1 MGSDGVILAI
11 DQGTTGSTALV
22 LNASLDVIGRSNH
35 EFPQIYPKPGWVEHD
50 PEAIWRSVATAVADA
65 LTDAAV
71 GADTIAAIGIT
82 NQRETSVVWERS
94 TGKPLHNAI
103 VWQCRRTTERCHAL
117 KAAGH
122 EPTVKQKTGLVLDP
136 YFSGTKVAWILDHVE
151 GARARAVQG
160 ELAFGTIDS
169 FLLWRLTSGDVH
181 KTEVTNASRTLLFDI
196 HAARWDDDLL
206 ALLDVPRA
214 LLPEVCSSSEVYGT
228 TRGLDFLPDGIPIA
242 GIAGD
247 QQAALFGQACFLPGQ
262 AKSTYGTGAFVLMN
276 TGDTPVASE
285 HGLLTTI
292 AWQLS
297 GEPVQYALEGAV
309 FIAGAAV
316 QWLRD
321 EMQFIE
327 RSEDVESLAARV
339 EDAGGVKVVPAFTGL
354 GAPRWDPEAR
364 GAVLGLT
371 RGSNRAHI
379 ARATLEGIAH
389 QVADVVEAMT
399 SDAGQALEGLR
410 VDGGAAAND
419 LL

>member
-1 MGSDGVILAI
+1 
-11 DQGTTGSTALV
+11 
-22 LNASLDVIGRSNH
+22 
-35 EFPQIYPKPGWVEHD
+35 
-50 PEAIWRSVATAVADA
+50 
-65 LTDAAV
+65 
-71 GADTIAAIGIT
+71 
-82 NQRETSVVWERS
+82 
-94 TGKPLHNAI
+94 
-103 VWQCRRTTERCHAL
+103 
-117 KAAGH
+117 
-122 EPTVKQKTGLVLDP
+122 
-136 YFSGTKVAWILDHVE
+136 
-151 GARARAVQG
+151 
-160 ELAFGTIDS
+160 
-169 FLLWRLTSGDVH
+169 
-181 KTEVTNASRTLLFDI
+181 
-196 HAARWDDDLL
+196 
-206 ALLDVPRA
+206 
-214 LLPEVCSSSEVYGT
+214 
-228 TRGLDFLPDGIPIA
+228 
-242 GIAGD
+242 
-247 QQAALFGQACFLPGQ
+247 
-262 AKSTYGTGAFVLMN
+262 
-276 TGDTPVASE
+276 

-321 EMQFIE
+321 EMQFIA

-419 LL
+419 LLMQLQADYLGAEVRRPTNLETTASGAAFLAGLAVGYFSSKDDISRRWQEDRRFEPTMDEAARMAERASWAKAVARLRTDRP